1 MEGLIMLAEDISYI
15 VRGCVYEVYRQLGCG
30 FLEKVYEKALVTE
43 LKLQGVQAE
52 AQVPITIRYKNE
64 IVGDYFADLI
74 VEGSIILELKAQ
86 QELAP
91 ANEAQL
97 MNYLKASGVRVGML
111 VNFAF
116 PKASIKRIV
125 L

>member
-1 MEGLIMLAEDISYI
+1 MLAEDISYI

-30 FLEKVYEKALVTE
+30 FLEKVYEKALVIE

-86 QELAP
+86 QEFAP

>member
-1 MEGLIMLAEDISYI
+1 MLAEDLSYV
-15 VRGCVYEVYRQLGCG
+15 VRGSVYEVYRQLGCG
-30 FLEKVYEKALVTE
+30 FLEKVYEKALLTE

-52 AQVPITIRYKNE
+52 SQVPIAVLYKNE
-64 IVGDYFADLI
+64 VVGEYFADLV
-74 VEGSIILELKAQ
+74 VEATIILELKAQ
-86 QELAP
+86 QKIVP

-97 MNYLKASGVRVGML
+97 LNYLKASNIRLGML

-125 L
+125 V

>member
-1 MEGLIMLAEDISYI
+1 MLERNLSHV
-15 VRGCVYEVYRQLGCG
+15 VRGCIYEVYRQLGCG

-52 AQVPITIRYKNE
+52 SQVPITVHYKNAV
-64 IVGDYFADLI
+64 VGEYFADLV
-74 VEGSIILELKAQ
+74 VERVIILELKAQ
-86 QELAP
+86 HQMSP

-97 MNYLKASGVRVGML
+97 LNYLKASGMRRNGP
-111 VNFAF
+111 VNSSFQ
-116 PKASIKRIV
+116 

>member
-1 MEGLIMLAEDISYI
+1 MFMLERNLSHV
-15 VRGCVYEVYRQLGCG
+15 VRGCIYEVYRQLGCG

-52 AQVPITIRYKNE
+52 SQVPITVHYKNAV
-64 IVGDYFADLI
+64 VGEYFADLV
-74 VEGSIILELKAQ
+74 VERVIILELKAQ
-86 QELAP
+86 HQMSP

-97 MNYLKASGVRVGML
+97 LNYLKASGMRLGML
-111 VNFAF
+111 VNFSF
-116 PKASIKRIV
+116 PKASIRRIV

>member
-1 MEGLIMLAEDISYI
+1 MLERNLSHV
-15 VRGCVYEVYRQLGCG
+15 VRGCIYEVYRQLGCG

-52 AQVPITIRYKNE
+52 SQVPITVHYKNAV
-64 IVGDYFADLI
+64 VGEYFADLV
-74 VEGSIILELKAQ
+74 VERVIILELKAQ
-86 QELAP
+86 HQMSP

-97 MNYLKASGVRVGML
+97 LNYLKASGMRLGML
-111 VNFAF
+111 VNFSF
-116 PKASIKRIV
+116 PKASIRRIV